1 MPAAR
6 LPTSSPSVAS
16 GATSILSKW
25 DDGALVEGL
34 RSGHPAAKAE
44 FFDRYAGH
52 VERILVRILGHEQDL
67 ADLLHEIFARAFAGH
82 GTLRDPR
89 ALKPWLTGIA
99 VLTAREFIRRR
110 ARGRWLRF
118 FAAEALPEVEAAP
131 SDEDA
136 REALRATYAVL
147 DRLGADER
155 VAFALRYFEGMELT
169 AVAAACRVSLNTIK
183 RRLDRAERRFL
194 AFAEREPA
202 LETWLPESTRW
213 KRK

>member
-1 MPAAR
+1 M
-6 LPTSSPSVAS
+6 S

-25 DDGALVEGL
+25 EDSALVEAL
-34 RSGHPAAKAE
+34 RNGHPAAKAE
-44 FFDRYAGH
+44 FFDRYARH
-52 VERILVRILGHEQDL
+52 VERILVRILGHERDL
-67 ADLLHEIFARAFAGH
+67 ADLLHEVFARALAAH

-89 ALKPWLTGIA
+89 ALKPWLTGVA
-99 VLTAREFIRRR
+99 ALTAREFIRRR
-110 ARGRWLRF
+110 ARGRWLHF
-118 FAAEALPEVEAAP
+118 FADEALPEVESVPA
-131 SDEDA
+131 DEDA

-169 AVAAACRVSLNTIK
+169 AVAAACDVSLNTIK

-194 AFAEREPA
+194 ALAEREPA
-202 LETWLPESTRW
+202 LESWLPERTRW